1 MFCPR
6 CGLHVSDALKSCK
19 QCGANLLGRP
29 IRGRRRVSSQPVLA
43 MKRIANRIA
52 ILSLVISLSLI
63 PALAQQSSPATDRP
77 MTLAELQS
85 RIAILLDQPRFA
97 SARWG
102 ALIITAQGGVV
113 FERDADKSFMP
124 ASNMKLYTSAAAL
137 DAFGPDFKIKTSVY
151 ATRPVGKSGVLK
163 GDLIL
168 YGRGDP
174 NLSPRFDTDDPDRY
188 NDLKSADT
196 ITAIERLADQIKAAG
211 IKAVTGNVIGD
222 DSFFAGDL
230 LGPGWEWDDA
240 QFYYGAEVSALTV
253 NDNSVTFTVT
263 PAKRLGAPPSI
274 KIQPQTG
281 YLKIVNNARTVAD
294 GQTRIG
300 VNRPLDSNAVEFFG
314 TIPRGAEEFKVDIAV
329 HDPARFAATL
339 LKEALARRGVR
350 AQGRVERY
358 DAIARLAKPFDESK
372 LIEVASVQSQ
382 PLAEML
388 KVINK
393 QSQNLHAEL
402 ALRQLGTRHAEA
414 GSLDD
419 YGRPKSTASLGAEI
433 RRQFLQRAGIDLAPL
448 SLRDGSG
455 LARQDMVTPRST
467 ARLLEFM
474 LSHPR
479 AKTWL
484 ESLTVAG
491 VDGTL
496 ERRMRDS
503 AAANNMRGKTGS
515 LTYVNAL
522 SGYVTTKRGQTLILS
537 LMANNY
543 TGPGR
548 EATAVMDQICV
559 MLAEFDGEIAADK
572 AVFR

>member
-1 MFCPR
+1 MKTAHR
-6 CGLHVSDALKSCK
+6 TIT
-19 QCGANLLGRP
+19 LLL
-29 IRGRRRVSSQPVLA
+29 I
-43 MKRIANRIA
+43 
-52 ILSLVISLSLI
+52 ISLAII
-63 PALAQQSSPATDRP
+63 PALAQQPSINPGAITPGASIAPAAP
-77 MTLAELQS
+77 GKPSTLAELQS
-85 RIAILLDQPRFA
+85 RIAALLDQPKFA

-102 ALIITAQGGVV
+102 ARIITAEGGVI
-113 FERDADKSFMP
+113 FERDVDKSFMP

-137 DAFGPDFKIKTSVY
+137 DTFGPDFKIKTSVY
-151 ATRPVGKSGVLK
+151 ATRPAKSGVLK

-188 NDLKSADT
+188 DELKPADT

-211 IKAVTGNVIGD
+211 IKTVTGNLIGD
-222 DSFFAGDL
+222 DSFMSGDL

-253 NDNSVTFTVT
+253 NDNSVKFTVA
-263 PAKRLGAPPSI
+263 PATRAGAPPSI
-274 KIQPQTG
+274 KVQPQTA
-281 YLKIVNNARTVAD
+281 YLKIVNNART
-294 GQTRIG
+294 GGNSQPHIG
-300 VNRPLDSNAVEFFG
+300 VNRPLDSNTVEFFG
-314 TIPRGAEEFKVDIAV
+314 TIPRGSSEFRVDIAI
-329 HDPARFAATL
+329 HDPARFAAEL

-350 AQGRVERY
+350 VRGKVDRY
-358 DAIARLAKPFDESK
+358 DAVARVARPFDESK
-372 LIEVASVQSQ
+372 LVEVAAVESQ
-382 PLAEML
+382 PLSEML

-402 ALRQLGTRHAEA
+402 MLRQLGTRHAEA

-419 YGRPKSTASLGAEI
+419 YGRPKSTATFGAEI
-433 RRQFLQRAGIDLAPL
+433 RRQFLQKAGIEVAPL

-455 LARQDMVTPRST
+455 LARQDLVTPRST
-467 ARLLEFM
+467 AQLLEFM
-474 LSHPR
+474 LTHPHS
-479 AKTWL
+479 KTWL

-522 SGYVTTKRGQTLILS
+522 SGYIKTRRGQTLILS
-537 LMANNY
+537 MMGNNY

-548 EATAVMDQICV
+548 ETTGAMDQICV
-559 MLAEFDGEIAADK
+559 LLAEFDGEISSDK
-572 AVFR
+572 VDN

>member
-1 MFCPR
+1 
-6 CGLHVSDALKSCK
+6 
-19 QCGANLLGRP
+19 
-29 IRGRRRVSSQPVLA
+29 
-43 MKRIANRIA
+43 MKTANRTVV
-52 ILSLVISLSLI
+52 LLLVISLSLI
-63 PALAQQSSPATDRP
+63 PAFAQQPSPAPDRST
-77 MTLAELQS
+77 TLADLQS
-85 RIAILLDQPRFA
+85 RIAALLDQSKFA

-102 ALIITAQGGVV
+102 ALIITPEGVVV
-113 FERDADKSFMP
+113 FERDADKSFTP

-151 ATRPVGKSGVLK
+151 ATRPAGKNGVLK

-188 NDLKSADT
+188 DDLKPADT
-196 ITAIERLADQIKAAG
+196 ITAIEQLADQIVAAG
-211 IKAVTGNVIGD
+211 IKTVTGNLIGD

-263 PAKRLGAPPSI
+263 PATRTGKPPSI
-274 KIQPQTG
+274 KVQPQTG
-281 YLKIVNNARTVAD
+281 YLKIVNNSGTVAD

-300 VNRPLDSNAVEFFG
+300 VHRTLNSNTVEFFG
-314 TIPRGAEEFKVDIAV
+314 TIPRGASEFKVNIAV
-329 HDPARFAATL
+329 HDPARFASEL

-350 AQGRVERY
+350 VRGRVERH
-358 DAIARLAKPFDESK
+358 DAVARVADPFDESK
-372 LIEVASVQSQ
+372 LIEVASVESQ

-402 ALRQLGTRHAEA
+402 MLRQLGTRHVDA

-419 YGRPKSTASLGAEI
+419 YGRPRSTSALGDEI
-433 RRQFLQRAGIDLAPL
+433 RRKFLQRAGIEVAPL

-455 LARQDMVTPRST
+455 LARQNLVTPTST
-467 ARLLEFM
+467 VRLLEFM
-474 LSHPR
+474 LTRPHT
-479 AKTWL
+479 KTWL
-484 ESLTVAG
+484 ASMTIAG

-503 AAANNMRGKTGS
+503 AAANNMRGKTGT

-522 SGYVTTKRGQTLILS
+522 SGYLTTKRGQPLILS
-537 LMANNY
+537 LMGNNY

-548 EATAVMDQICV
+548 ETTGVMDQICV
-559 MLAEFDGEIAADK
+559 MLAEFDGEISADK
-572 AVFR
+572 SVDRNE

>member
-1 MFCPR
+1 
-6 CGLHVSDALKSCK
+6 
-19 QCGANLLGRP
+19 
-29 IRGRRRVSSQPVLA
+29 
-43 MKRIANRIA
+43 MKTANRP
-52 ILSLVISLSLI
+52 LVLLLVVTLALI
-63 PALAQQSSPATDRP
+63 PALAQQPSPAINKP
-77 MTLAELQS
+77 ATLAELQS
-85 RIAILLDQPRFA
+85 RIEALLDQPKFA

-102 ALIITAQGGVV
+102 ARIITTEGGVV

-151 ATRPVGKSGVLK
+151 ATRPVAKNGVLK

-188 NDLKSADT
+188 GELKPADT
-196 ITAIERLADQIKAAG
+196 VTGIERLADQIKAAG
-211 IKAVTGNVIGD
+211 IKTVSGALIGD

-263 PAKRLGAPPSI
+263 PAARAGNPPSI
-274 KIQPQTG
+274 KIQPQTS
-281 YLKIVNNARTVAD
+281 YLKIVNNVETVAD
-294 GQTRIG
+294 GQTRVG
-300 VNRPLDSNAVEFFG
+300 VHRPLDSNTVEFFG
-314 TIPRGAEEFKVDIAV
+314 SVPRGAGEFKVDIAV
-329 HDPARFAATL
+329 HDPARFAAEL

-350 AQGRVERY
+350 VRGRVERY
-358 DAIARLAKPFDESK
+358 DAVARVANPFDESK
-372 LIEVASVQSQ
+372 LLEVAGVESL

-402 ALRQLGTRHAEA
+402 MLRRLGTRHADA
-414 GSLDD
+414 LSLDD
-419 YGRPKSTASLGAEI
+419 YGRPKSTAALGAEI
-433 RRQFLQRAGIDLAPL
+433 RRGFLQRAGIDVAPL

-455 LARQDMVTPRST
+455 LARQNLVTPRST
-467 ARLLEFM
+467 TRLLEFM
-474 LSHPR
+474 LGRPY

-484 ESLTVAG
+484 ESLTIAG

-496 ERRMRDS
+496 KRRLRDS
-503 AAANNMRGKTGS
+503 AGANNMRGKTGT
-515 LTYVNAL
+515 LTYVNAM
-522 SGYVTTKRGQTLILS
+522 SGYVTTKRGQPLILS
-537 LMANNY
+537 LMGNNY

-548 EATAVMDQICV
+548 ETTGVMDQICV
-559 MLAEFDGEIAADK
+559 MLAEFEGEIPADK
-572 AVFR
+572 SETGIKSVSPQFMRRTN

>member
-1 MFCPR
+1 M
-6 CGLHVSDALKSCK
+6 KT
-19 QCGANLLGRP
+19 ANKTVVLL
-29 IRGRRRVSSQPVLA
+29 
-43 MKRIANRIA
+43 
-52 ILSLVISLSLI
+52 LVISQALI
-63 PALAQQSSPATDRP
+63 PAFAQQPSLAPNKPA
-77 MTLAELQS
+77 TLAELQS
-85 RIAILLDQPRFA
+85 RIAALLDQPKFF

-102 ALIITAQGGVV
+102 ARIITTEGETV
-113 FERDADKSFMP
+113 FERDVDKSFMP

-151 ATRPVGKSGVLK
+151 ATHPVGKTGVLN

-188 NDLKSADT
+188 NELKPADT
-196 ITAIERLADQIKAAG
+196 ISAIERLADQIRAAG
-211 IKAVTGNVIGD
+211 VKTVTGNLIGD

-253 NDNSVTFTVT
+253 NDNSATFTVT
-263 PAKRLGAPPSI
+263 PATRAGKPPQI
-274 KIQPQTG
+274 TIQPQTG
-281 YLKIVNNARTVAD
+281 YLKIINNARTVAD
-294 GQTRIG
+294 GPTRIG
-300 VNRPLDSNAVEFFG
+300 VHRPLDSNTMEFFG
-314 TIPRGAEEFKVDIAV
+314 TIPRGASEFKVDLAV
-329 HDPARFAATL
+329 HDPARFAAEL

-350 AQGRVERY
+350 LRGRVERY
-358 DAIARLAKPFDESK
+358 DAVFRVAKPFDESK
-372 LIEVASVQSQ
+372 LLEVASAESQ
-382 PLAEML
+382 PLSEML

-402 ALRQLGTRHAEA
+402 MLRQLGTRRADA
-414 GSLDD
+414 RSLDD
-419 YGRPKSTASLGAEI
+419 YGRPISTAAMGAEI
-433 RRQFLQRAGIDLAPL
+433 RRQFLQRAGIEVAPL

-455 LARQDMVTPRST
+455 LARQDLVTPRST
-467 ARLLEFM
+467 TRLLEFM
-474 LSHPR
+474 FTHPR

-496 ERRMRDS
+496 ERRLRDS
-503 AAANNMRGKTGS
+503 AAANNLRGKTGT

-522 SGYVTTKRGQTLILS
+522 SGYVTTKRGQPLILS
-537 LMANNY
+537 LMGNNY

-548 EATAVMDQICV
+548 ETTVVMDQICV
-559 MLAEFDGEIAADK
+559 MLAEFEGEIPADK
-572 AVFR
+572 ERATSLPNRNN

>member
-1 MFCPR
+1 MKTANKT
-6 CGLHVSDALKSCK
+6 VAL
-19 QCGANLLGRP
+19 L
-29 IRGRRRVSSQPVLA
+29 
-43 MKRIANRIA
+43 
-52 ILSLVISLSLI
+52 LVISLALV
-63 PALAQQSSPATDRP
+63 PAFAQQPSPAPNRP
-77 MTLAELQS
+77 ATLAELQP
-85 RIAILLDQPRFA
+85 RIAALLDQPKFA

-102 ALIITAQGGVV
+102 ARIITTEGGVV
-113 FERDADKSFMP
+113 FERDVDKSFMP
-124 ASNMKLYTSAAAL
+124 ASNMKLYTSATAL

-151 ATRPVGKSGVLK
+151 ATRPAGKNGVLN

-174 NLSPRFDTDDPDRY
+174 NLSPRFDTDDPRRY
-188 NDLKSADT
+188 DELEPADT
-196 ITAIERLADQIKAAG
+196 VTAIERLADQIKAAK
-211 IKAVTGNVIGD
+211 INTVTGNLIGD

-263 PAKRLGAPPSI
+263 PATRAGNPPTV
-274 KIQPQTG
+274 KIQPQTS

-300 VNRPLDSNAVEFFG
+300 VNRPLDSNTVEFFG
-314 TIPRGAEEFKVDIAV
+314 TIPRGASEFKIDIAV
-329 HDPARFAATL
+329 HDPARFAAEL

-350 AQGRVERY
+350 VRGRVDRY
-358 DAIARLAKPFDESK
+358 DAVARVARPFDGSK
-372 LIEVASVQSQ
+372 LLEVAGVESQ
-382 PLAEML
+382 PLSEMI

-402 ALRQLGTRHAEA
+402 MLRQLGARHADA
-414 GSLDD
+414 RALDE
-419 YGRPKSTASLGAEI
+419 YGRPKSTASFGAEI
-433 RRQFLQRAGIDLAPL
+433 RRQFLQRAGIEVAPL

-455 LARQDMVTPRST
+455 LARQDLVTPRST

-474 LSHPR
+474 LTHQRS
-479 AKTWL
+479 KTWL

-503 AAANNMRGKTGS
+503 AAANNMRGKTGT

-522 SGYVTTKRGQTLILS
+522 SGYVTTKRGQPLILS
-537 LMANNY
+537 LMGNNY

-548 EATAVMDQICV
+548 ETTAVMDQICI
-559 MLAEFDGEIAADK
+559 MLAEFEGEIPADK
-572 AVFR
+572 APATSLLNRNN

>member
-1 MFCPR
+1 
-6 CGLHVSDALKSCK
+6 
-19 QCGANLLGRP
+19 
-29 IRGRRRVSSQPVLA
+29 
-43 MKRIANRIA
+43 MKTANRHLA
-52 ILSLVISLSLI
+52 LLLVISLALI
-63 PALAQQSSPATDRP
+63 PALAQQPSAAPDRP
-77 MTLAELQS
+77 ATLAELQS
-85 RIAILLDQPRFA
+85 RIAALLDQAKFA

-102 ALIITAQGGVV
+102 ARIVTPDGGVV
-113 FERDADKSFMP
+113 FERDSDKSFMP

-151 ATRPVGKSGVLK
+151 ATRPAGKTGVLK

-188 NDLKSADT
+188 NKLKPADT
-196 ITAIERLADQIKAAG
+196 ITAVERMADQIKAAG
-211 IKAVTGNVIGD
+211 IKTVTGNLIGD

-230 LGPGWEWDDA
+230 LGPGWEWEDA

-253 NDNSVTFTVT
+253 NDNSVTITVT
-263 PAKRLGAPPSI
+263 PATRAGKPPSI
-274 KIQPQTG
+274 KIQPQTA
-281 YLKIVNNARTVAD
+281 YVKIVNNAETVAD

-300 VNRPLDSNAVEFFG
+300 VHRPLDSNTVEFFG
-314 TIPRGAEEFKVDIAV
+314 SVPRGASEFKVDIAI
-329 HDPARFAATL
+329 HDPARFAAEL
-339 LKEALARRGVR
+339 LKEALARRSVR
-350 AQGRVERY
+350 VRGGVERY
-358 DAIARLAKPFDESK
+358 DAVARGANPFDESK
-372 LIEVASVQSQ
+372 LFEVAGVESQ

-402 ALRQLGTRHAEA
+402 MLRQLGTRHAEA
-414 GSLDD
+414 LSLDD
-419 YGRPKSTASLGAEI
+419 YGRPKSTTVLGAEI
-433 RRQFLQRAGIDLAPL
+433 RRRFLQSAGIDVAPL

-455 LARQDMVTPRST
+455 LARQDLVTPRST

-474 LSHPR
+474 LGRPY

-484 ESLTVAG
+484 ESLTIAG

-503 AAANNMRGKTGS
+503 SAANNLRGKTGT
-515 LTYVNAL
+515 LTYVNTL
-522 SGYVTTKRGQTLILS
+522 SGYVTTKRGQRLILS
-537 LMANNY
+537 LMGNNY

-548 EATAVMDQICV
+548 DTTGVMDQICI
-559 MLAEFDGEIAADK
+559 MLAEFEGEISADK
-572 AVFR
+572 SVKRGE

>member
-1 MFCPR
+1 M
-6 CGLHVSDALKSCK
+6 KT
-19 QCGANLLGRP
+19 ANKTVVLLF
-29 IRGRRRVSSQPVLA
+29 
-43 MKRIANRIA
+43 
-52 ILSLVISLSLI
+52 VISLAFI
-63 PALAQQSSPATDRP
+63 PALAQQPFTAPGRPA
-77 MTLAELQS
+77 TLAELQS
-85 RIAILLDQPRFA
+85 RIAALLDQPKFA

-102 ALIITAQGGVV
+102 ARIITTEGGVV

-151 ATRPVGKSGVLK
+151 ATRPAGKTGVLN

-188 NDLKSADT
+188 DELKPADT
-196 ITAIERLADQIKAAG
+196 ITAIERLADQIKDAG
-211 IKAVTGNVIGD
+211 INIVLGNLIGD
-222 DSFFAGDL
+222 DSFFAGDR

-263 PAKRLGAPPSI
+263 PATRAGNPPSI
-274 KIQPQTG
+274 KIQPQTS
-281 YLKIVNNARTVAD
+281 YLKIVNNAKTGAD

-300 VNRPLDSNAVEFFG
+300 VNRPLDSNTVEFFG
-314 TIPRGAEEFKVDIAV
+314 TIPRGANEFKVDIAV
-329 HDPARFAATL
+329 HDPARFAAEL
-339 LKEALARRGVR
+339 LNEALARRGVR
-350 AQGRVERY
+350 VRGRVERY
-358 DAIARLAKPFDESK
+358 DAVARVAKPFDESK
-372 LIEVASVQSQ
+372 LLEVAGVESQ

-402 ALRQLGTRHAEA
+402 MLRQLGTRYADA
-414 GSLDD
+414 RSLDD
-419 YGRPKSTASLGAEI
+419 YGRPKSTDALGAEI
-433 RRQFLQRAGIDLAPL
+433 RRRFLQRAGIEVAPL

-455 LARQDMVTPRST
+455 LARQNLVTPRST

-474 LSHPR
+474 LGRPY
-479 AKTWL
+479 AKAWL

-496 ERRMRDS
+496 GRRMRDS
-503 AAANNMRGKTGS
+503 AAANNLRGKTGT

-522 SGYVTTKRGQTLILS
+522 SGYVTTKRGQPLILS
-537 LMANNY
+537 LMGNNY

-548 EATAVMDQICV
+548 ETTGVMDQICV
-559 MLAEFDGEIAADK
+559 MLAEFEGEIPAK
-572 AVFR
+572 ETPPVPGSR

>member
-1 MFCPR
+1 MKTTNR
-6 CGLHVSDALKSCK
+6 TVV
-19 QCGANLLGRP
+19 LL
-29 IRGRRRVSSQPVLA
+29 
-43 MKRIANRIA
+43 
-52 ILSLVISLSLI
+52 LVISLSLI
-63 PALAQQSSPATDRP
+63 PAFAQQPSPAINRP
-77 MTLAELQS
+77 ATLAELQS
-85 RIAILLDQPRFA
+85 RIAALLDQPKFG

-102 ALIITAQGGVV
+102 ALIITPEGGAV
-113 FERDADKSFMP
+113 FERDADKSFTP

-151 ATRPVGKSGVLK
+151 ATRPAGKTGVLK

-174 NLSPRFDTDDPDRY
+174 NLSPRFDTEDPDRY
-188 NDLKSADT
+188 DELKPAET
-196 ITAIERLADQIKAAG
+196 VTAIERLADQIKAAG
-211 IKAVTGNVIGD
+211 IKTVAGNLIGD

-253 NDNSVTFTVT
+253 NDNSVTFTIT
-263 PAKRLGAPPSI
+263 PATRAGNPPSI
-274 KIQPQTG
+274 KIQPQTK
-281 YLKIVNNARTVAD
+281 YLTIVNNVGTVAE

-300 VNRPLDSNAVEFFG
+300 VHRPLDSNTVEFFG
-314 TIPRGAEEFKVDIAV
+314 TIPRGASEFKVNIAV
-329 HDPARFAATL
+329 HDPARFAAEL

-350 AQGRVERY
+350 VQGRVKRY
-358 DAIARLAKPFDESK
+358 DAVARVANPFDESK
-372 LIEVASVQSQ
+372 LVEVASVESQ
-382 PLAEML
+382 PLAETL
-388 KVINK
+388 KVLNK

-402 ALRQLGTRHAEA
+402 ALLQLGTRHADA
-414 GSLDD
+414 RSLDD

-433 RRQFLQRAGIDLAPL
+433 RRQFLQRAGIEVAPL

-455 LARQDMVTPRST
+455 LARQNLVTPRST

-474 LSHPR
+474 LAHPR

-503 AAANNMRGKTGS
+503 AATNNLRGKTGT

-522 SGYVTTKRGQTLILS
+522 SGYITTKRGQPLILS

-548 EATAVMDQICV
+548 ETTGVMDQICV
-559 MLAEFDGEIAADK
+559 MLAEFEGEIPADK
-572 AVFR
+572 ARATSLLGGRQAPVSR